1 MKGSF
6 SLCAFCAFLWLS
18 SSLPRGYLQITAA
31 IFEIKEIMRRG
42 RNALALHELA
52 LWHLKSDVVLALS
65 IGRPPRQAGA
75 FIVGILGVDR
85 GPTSCRLLINAVR
98 DPVFLTFDT
107 VVLNHL

>member
-18 SSLPRGYLQITAA
+18 SFLPRGYLQITVA
-31 IFEIKEIMRRG
+31 IFEIKEIMRGG

-52 LWHLKSDVVLALS
+52 LRHLKSNVILALS

-75 FIVGILGVDR
+75 FVIWILGVDR
-85 GPTSCRLLINAVR
+85 CPTRCRLLINAVR
-98 DPVFLTFDT
+98 NPVLLTFDT
-107 VVLNHL
+107 VVFNHQ